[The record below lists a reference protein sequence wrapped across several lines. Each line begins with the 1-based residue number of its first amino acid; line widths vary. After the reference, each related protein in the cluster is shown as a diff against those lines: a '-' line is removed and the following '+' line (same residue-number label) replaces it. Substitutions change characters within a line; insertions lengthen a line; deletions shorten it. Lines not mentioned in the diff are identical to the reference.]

1 MKKYVV
7 VKKVDDQGRIVLPA
21 DWRRE
26 VLEGGEVF
34 VIREGKIL
42 KLVPKRKPDL
52 TKYFDSVDLGV
63 EQILDWEEFEREL
76 HEVP

>member
-7 VKKVDDQGRIVLPA
+7 VKKVDDQGRIVLTA

-34 VIREGKIL
+34 IIREGEIL
-42 KLVPKRKPDL
+42 KLIPKRKPDL

-63 EQILDWEEFEREL
+63 EQILDWDKFEGEL
-76 HEVP
+76 YEVS